1 MTNSLLRKI
10 KMDLTHMQTH
20 LPETK

>member
-1 MTNSLLRKI
+1 
-10 KMDLTHMQTH
+10 MDLTHMQTH